1 MIDLD
6 STEGYSGQTQA
17 STLTSPTL
25 RKTSLRWNPL
35 GGSGV
40 GWGGVCTNLKYW
52 EACGVQL
59 RLGCESRYLEY
70 FEGSNPSL
78 PTSAVLWGT
87 QISASGLTVTQVIA
101 GSMPAP
107 TAKCGFSWV
116 TQWQSDKPLTC
127 RSGVRSSPQEPYLLD
142 KPLVFIQ

>member
-40 GWGGVCTNLKYW
+40 GWGGVCTNLDFS
-52 EACGVQL
+52 GVAQWQGNEL
-59 RLGCESRYLEY
+59 LTRHGV
-70 FEGSNPSL
+70 GSS
-78 PTSAVLWGT
+78 
-87 QISASGLTVTQVIA
+87 
-101 GSMPAP
+101 P
-107 TAKCGFSWV
+107 TAGA
-116 TQWQSDKPLTC
+116 
-127 RSGVRSSPQEPYLLD
+127 
-142 KPLVFIQ
+142 